1 MARLNLM
8 YDLLQT
14 TKISSGTVD
23 VKREKCTDQIYFVI
37 CNSCCWCATYFG
49 IDVSLSSPLVC
60 HGCGLHNIELMPI
73 STDESFRIKYSP
85 KRGMELE
92 FYR

>member
-1 MARLNLM
+1 MVRLNLV

-14 TKISSGTVD
+14 AKISSSTVD
-23 VKREKCTDQIYFVI
+23 TKREKHSDQICFVI
-37 CNSCCWCATYFG
+37 CNSCYWCATYFG

-60 HGCGLHNIELMPI
+60 HGGGLHNTELMPI
-73 STDESFRIKYSP
+73 STDESFRIEYSP

-92 FYR
+92 FCR

>member
-1 MARLNLM
+1 MVRLNLV

-14 TKISSGTVD
+14 AKISSSTED
-23 VKREKCTDQIYFVI
+23 TKRKKHSDQICFVI
-37 CNSCCWCATYFG
+37 CNSCYWCATYFG

-85 KRGMELE
+85 KKRYGVRIL
-92 FYR
+92 

>member
-1 MARLNLM
+1 MVRLNLI

-14 TKISSGTVD
+14 TKISSSIAD
-23 VKREKCTDQIYFVI
+23 VEREKHTDQIYLVI
-37 CNSCCWCATYFG
+37 CNSCHWCATYFG
-49 IDVSLSSPLVC
+49 IDISLSSPLVC
-60 HGCGLHNIELMPI
+60 HGCGLHNTELMPI
-73 STDESFRIKYSP
+73 STDESFRIEYSP